1 MFNTLKTLVAGANA
15 RSEEKVRDIY
25 SIELIDQKIREAQA
39 GLKAAKF
46 SLASLIQ
53 RERAEIRQIE
63 ILQERVADLS
73 TRAVEAIN
81 GKREDLAAEAA
92 QAIADMENEV
102 SLRQETV
109 SRLATRI
116 IRLRQS
122 VETAHRRIIDL
133 KQGAVAA
140 RAVRREQNIQSRL
153 NRDLSGDSPM
163 DEAADLIAG
172 VLKKDDPFEQSEIL
186 REIEGELSNE
196 SAADRLAAQG
206 FGPATKSTGS
216 DVLQRLKAKS

>member
-46 SLASLIQ
+46 ALASLIQ
-53 RERAEIRQIE
+53 RERAENRQIE
-63 ILQERVADLS
+63 ILQERAADLS

-140 RAVRREQNIQSRL
+140 RAARREQNIQSRL

-186 REIEGELSNE
+186 REIDGDLSNE

-206 FGPATKSTGS
+206 FGHATKSTGS

>member
-122 VETAHRRIIDL
+122 VETAHRRIIDQSL
-133 KQGAVAA
+133 KGIAA
-140 RAVRREQNIQSRL
+140 TAPKREEKK
-153 NRDLSGDSPM
+153 PE
-163 DEAADLIAG
+163 EAAQPKGQQIEM
-172 VLKKDDPFEQSEIL
+172 FEEF
-186 REIEGELSNE
+186 
-196 SAADRLAAQG
+196 D
-206 FGPATKSTGS
+206 
-216 DVLQRLKAKS
+216 